1 MALGVQRGLSWAP
14 GTELSVLVPSV
25 RPNPAGTTSATGE
38 RECSVHPLHIDCD
51 TCPVSGP
58 ACGDCVVSVLL
69 GLPGTRS
76 GTPPGTPVQHQRPRP
91 TVVRSGRPAVELEG
105 VLVGGAPL
113 PADLDLEERR
123 ALAVLAEAGLVAGL
137 RVLPAASPVSAL
149 RAG

>member
-1 MALGVQRGLSWAP
+1 VALGVQRGLSSVP
-14 GTELSVLVPSV
+14 GPELSVLVPSV
-25 RPNPAGTTSATGE
+25 RPNPAGTTPATGE

-51 TCPVSGP
+51 TCPVRGP

-76 GTPPGTPVQHQRPRP
+76 SAPAPSQRPRP
-91 TVVRSGRPAVELEG
+91 TVVRSGRPSVELEG

-113 PADLDLEERR
+113 PGDLDAEERR

-137 RVLPAASPVSAL
+137 RVLPAAAPVSAR

>member
-1 MALGVQRGLSWAP
+1 
-14 GTELSVLVPSV
+14 VLVPSV
-25 RPNPAGTTSATGE
+25 RPNPVGTTSATGE

-51 TCPVSGP
+51 TCPVRGP

-76 GTPPGTPVQHQRPRP
+76 STPPGTPVPNRRPRP

-113 PADLDLEERR
+113 PADLDTEERR
-123 ALAVLAEAGLVAGL
+123 ALAVLAEAGLVTGL
-137 RVLPAASPVSAL
+137 RVLPAASPVSAR